1 MKVTVVLATSA
12 GGVGAHVRMLA
23 QRLPDSGVD
32 VTIACPLATEEQF
45 GFTATGAAFVPVPIA
60 TGPRPV
66 RDWATVLRLRAA
78 TAGADVVHAH
88 GFRAAAL
95 TGLALGRRRPGRTPL
110 VATWHNAVLGD
121 GLRRRLLARIEA
133 LAARRADLT
142 LAVSPDLADRARE
155 LGSPDARLAPVPAPT
170 LAAPS
175 RTRAEV
181 RAELGAGERP
191 VVLTVARLAPQK
203 DYDTLLEASA
213 HWASRIPPPL
223 VLAAGDGPEY
233 GRLARLIGERGLPVR
248 LLGRRSDVPDL
259 LAAADVF
266 VVTSRWEGS
275 PLVVQEAMAAGVPVV
290 STAVGGVPTLAG
302 DGAVLVPAGD
312 PEAVA
317 RAVNALL
324 DDPGE
329 RAALVGRAGAV
340 AARWPDEAETARR
353 IAGVY
358 HEVVAD
364 GS

>member
-1 MKVTVVLATSA
+1 MRVTIVLATSA

-23 QRLPDSGVD
+23 RRLPDSGVK
-32 VTIACPLATEEQF
+32 VTVACPAETEERF
-45 GFTATGAAFVPVPIA
+45 GFTATGAAYQPVPID

-66 RDWATVLRLRAA
+66 RDWAAVRRLRAV

-110 VATWHNAVLGD
+110 VATWHNAVLGN
-121 GLRRRLLARIEA
+121 GLRRRMLGRLEA
-133 LAARRADLT
+133 LAARRANLT
-142 LAVSPDLADRARE
+142 LAVSPDLADRARA
-155 LGSPDARLAPVPAPT
+155 LGSPDARLAPVPAPA
-170 LAAPS
+170 LAQPS
-175 RTRAEV
+175 RTREQV
-181 RAELGAGERP
+181 RNEFGAGERP
-191 VVLTVARLAPQK
+191 IVLSVARLAPQK
-203 DYDTLLEASA
+203 DYDTLLAASA
-213 HWASRIPPPL
+213 SWLRRNPPPL

-233 GRLARLIGERGLPVR
+233 GRLAGLIDAHGLPVK

-290 STAVGGVPTLAG
+290 STAVGGVPELAG
-302 DGAVLVPAGD
+302 DGAVLVDPGD

-317 RAVNALL
+317 RAVSALL
-324 DDPGE
+324 DDPAE
-329 RAALVGRAGAV
+329 RAALVERARAV
-340 AARWPDEAETARR
+340 AAHWPDEAETARR

-358 HEVVAD
+358 REVLARR
-364 GS
+364 S

>member
-1 MKVTVVLATSA
+1 MKVAIVLATSA

-32 VTIACPLATEEQF
+32 VTIACPAETERRFE
-45 GFTATGAAFVPVPIA
+45 FTATGASYQPVPIA
-60 TGPRPV
+60 TGARPV
-66 RDWATVLRLRAA
+66 RDWASVLRLRAV

-110 VATWHNAVLGD
+110 VATWHNAVLGN
-121 GLRRRLLARIEA
+121 GPRRRLLARIEA
-133 LAARRADLT
+133 LAARRSDLT
-142 LAVSPDLADRARE
+142 LAVSPDLADRALE

-175 RTRAEV
+175 RTRAQV
-181 RAELGAGERP
+181 RDEFGAGERP
-191 VVLTVARLAPQK
+191 IVLTVARLAPQK

-213 HWASRIPPPL
+213 EWLRRDPPPL
-223 VLAAGDGPEY
+223 VLAAGDGPEHD
-233 GRLARLIGERGLPVR
+233 RLAGLIGARELPVR
-248 LLGRRSDVPDL
+248 LLGRRTDIPDL

-275 PLVVQEAMAAGVPVV
+275 PLVVQEAMAVGVPVV
-290 STAVGGVPTLAG
+290 STAVGGVPTLVG
-302 DGAVLVPAGD
+302 EGAVLVKPGD

-317 RAVNALL
+317 RAVSALL
-324 DDPGE
+324 DDPSE
-329 RAALVGRAGAV
+329 RAALVERARAV

-353 IAGVY
+353 IIGVY
-358 HEVVAD
+358 REVLAG